1 MSLGRLSGIVI
12 GLSVAI
18 GLILFNPTM
27 DHYLFFVETELGKAL
42 DRSGDGHP
50 SREQAM
56 VRSIYRSHSHEL
68 VSSIVLPHTIRRN
81 FGVLSVYDTTVFDS
95 RIVVLGVAGWFI
107 PLRGI
112 DEAIL
117 RLGRLAF

>member
-42 DRSGDGHP
+42 DRSGDDHP